1 MKAMN
6 AFDRW
11 YKGLSKF
18 NRNLVLQHLCA
29 EAPVPLGEL
38 ASQHAL
44 LRETARQRRK
54 SFMDEF
60 NRSVDGDST
69 LSACVKQAEL
79 DLRKPCLVNSFL
91 ERHAWLGENIGDRLT
106 VLRLFT
112 GMRWLDA
119 TTSASSTG
127 QWIFMNDLEEFGA
140 ATLRALAL
148 DVDEVMSLSTASA
161 LLDACQVPVPSDLDT
176 LRQWLIHCGLDCEGN
191 QISLTRSKPQPTE
204 TAVVFG
210 GLSELVEQLSALLL
224 VNKNSES
231 LVTLGDLIGE
241 AEAADGELGVVS
253 RMLRDTTFTVGEG
266 WVVPD
271 RSTDS
276 ERRLAVRGE
285 GTSAEPNT
293 TKGKSASS
301 ATEEVKNRE
310 AESDESISST
320 GTLAGAGEMNLEAS
334 SPGDLIAQLLEGC
347 AEGMSTSLI
356 ECALDGVVPQGEV
369 AVALF
374 ADARFVIT
382 ARGSWCLQDGSDTA
396 TPSAA
401 AIPAQG
407 LSSREEAPVSTTE
420 AAGGVGSRG
429 GLQRERERLDKVE
442 AALRVADT
450 PLTLEELKERSGVT
464 IGIQYLRQQIEG
476 DARFSRSQRTQWAL
490 AEWHLPVYKPIKEL
504 ISDMVDAHGGQVEAD
519 KVVALL
525 RRDFHIKESSLR
537 AAMSIA
543 PFTARGGI
551 VRRIGEDL
559 DTGSDG
565 GAVPAVRTAET
576 DASAEQRPHP
586 VDEAPDVD
594 DLMDHLGL
602 I

>member
-1 MKAMN
+1 MN

-11 YKGLSKF
+11 YKGLSGF
-18 NRNLVLQHLCA
+18 NRDLVLQHFCA

-44 LRETARQRRK
+44 LRETARQCRN
-54 SFMDEF
+54 FLMDEF
-60 NRSVDGDST
+60 NRSVEGDSI
-69 LSACVKQAEL
+69 LSAWIEHAEL
-79 DLRKPCLVNSFL
+79 DLRKPCLVSSFL
-91 ERHAWLGENIGDRLT
+91 DRHAWLGENIGDRLT

-119 TTSASSTG
+119 TTSASPTG
-127 QWIFMNDLEEFGA
+127 QWIFMEDLEECGA
-140 ATLRALAL
+140 ATLRALDL
-148 DVDEVMSLSTASA
+148 DVDKVMSLSTASA
-161 LLDACQVPVPSDLDT
+161 LLDVRQVPVPSDLDT

-204 TAVVFG
+204 TVVVSG

-224 VNKNSES
+224 VKKSGES
-231 LVTLGDLIGE
+231 ILTLGDLLGE
-241 AEAADGELGVVS
+241 AEMADGELGVVS
-253 RMLRDTTFTVGEG
+253 RMLRDATFTAGEG

-276 ERRLAVRGE
+276 ERRRAVRGE
-285 GTSAEPNT
+285 GISEEQSVTEGNST
-293 TKGKSASS
+293 SS
-301 ATEEVKNRE
+301 AAEEIKNRE
-310 AESDESISST
+310 AESDGSIPF
-320 GTLAGAGEMNLEAS
+320 AGALADAGEAGLEA

-356 ECALDGVVPQGEV
+356 EGALDGVVPQGEV
-369 AVALF
+369 TEALF
-374 ADARFVIT
+374 TDARFAIT
-382 ARGSWCLQDGSDTA
+382 ARGAWCLQHGSDATA
-396 TPSAA
+396 PSAA

-407 LSSREEAPVSTTE
+407 PSFREEEASASTTE

-442 AALRVADT
+442 ATLREADT
-450 PLTLEELKERSGVT
+450 PLTVEELKERTGVA

-476 DARFSRSQRTQWAL
+476 DARFSRSQRNQWAL
-490 AEWHLPVYKPIKEL
+490 TEWHLPVYKPIKEL

-525 RRDFHIKESSLR
+525 RRDFDIKESSLR

-551 VRRIGEDL
+551 VRRIAEDL
-559 DTGSDG
+559 DTGSEEA
-565 GAVPAVRTAET
+565 AVPAARTAET
-576 DASAEQRPHP
+576 DASAEQQPHP

>member
-1 MKAMN
+1 MN

-11 YKGLSKF
+11 YKGLSSF
-18 NRNLVLQHLCA
+18 NRDLVLQHFCA

-44 LRETARQRRK
+44 LRETARQCRN
-54 SFMDEF
+54 FLMDEF
-60 NRSVDGDST
+60 NRSVEGD
-69 LSACVKQAEL
+69 LILRAWIEHAEL
-79 DLRKPCLVNSFL
+79 DLRKPCLVSTFL
-91 ERHAWLGENIGDRLT
+91 DRHAWLGENIGDTLT

-119 TTSASSTG
+119 TTSASPTG
-127 QWIFMNDLEEFGA
+127 QWIFMDDLKECGA
-140 ATLRALAL
+140 ATVRALDL

-161 LLDACQVPVPSDLDT
+161 LLDARQVPVPSDLDT
-176 LRQWLIHCGLDCEGN
+176 LRQWLIHCGLDCKGN

-204 TAVVFG
+204 TAVVFR

-224 VNKNSES
+224 VNKDGES
-231 LVTLGDLIGE
+231 IITLGDLLGE
-241 AEAADGELGVVS
+241 AETADGELGVVS
-253 RMLRDTTFTVGEG
+253 RMLRDATFTAGEG

-276 ERRLAVRGE
+276 ERRRAVRGE
-285 GTSAEPNT
+285 GTSAEQNATEGNSP
-293 TKGKSASS
+293 SS
-301 ATEEVKNRE
+301 AAEEVKNRE
-310 AESDESISST
+310 AESDGSIPLA
-320 GTLAGAGEMNLEAS
+320 GTLADAGEAGLEA

-356 ECALDGVVPQGEV
+356 EGALDGVVPQGEV
-369 AVALF
+369 TEALF
-374 ADARFVIT
+374 TDARFAIT
-382 ARGSWCLQDGSDTA
+382 ARGAWCLQNGSDSTA
-396 TPSAA
+396 PSAA

-407 LSSREEAPVSTTE
+407 LFSREEASASTTE
-420 AAGGVGSRG
+420 AASGVGSRG

-442 AALRVADT
+442 AALREADT
-450 PLTLEELKERSGVT
+450 PLTVEELKERTGVA

-476 DARFSRSQRTQWAL
+476 DARFSRSQRNQWAL
-490 AEWHLPVYKPIKEL
+490 TEWHLPVYKPIKEL

-525 RRDFHIKESSLR
+525 RRDFDIKESSLR

-543 PFTARGGI
+543 PFTARGGM
-551 VRRIGEDL
+551 VRRIAEDL
-559 DTGSDG
+559 DTGSEEA
-565 GAVPAVRTAET
+565 AVPAARTAQT
-576 DASAEQRPHP
+576 DPSAEQQPHP

-594 DLMDHLGL
+594 DLMNHLGL

>member
-1 MKAMN
+1 MN

-11 YKGLSKF
+11 YKGLSSF
-18 NRNLVLQHLCA
+18 NRDLVLQHFCA

-44 LRETARQRRK
+44 LRETARQCRN
-54 SFMDEF
+54 FLMDEF
-60 NRSVDGDST
+60 NRSVEGDSI
-69 LSACVKQAEL
+69 LRAWIEHAEL
-79 DLRKPCLVNSFL
+79 DLGKPCLVSSFL
-91 ERHAWLGENIGDRLT
+91 DRHAWLGENIGDRLT

-119 TTSASSTG
+119 TTSASPTG
-127 QWIFMNDLEEFGA
+127 QWIFMGDLEECGA
-140 ATLRALAL
+140 ATVRALDL
-148 DVDEVMSLSTASA
+148 DVDEVMSLSSASA
-161 LLDACQVPVPSDLDT
+161 LLDARQVPVPSDLDT

-191 QISLTRSKPQPTE
+191 QISLTRSKPQLTA
-204 TAVVFG
+204 TAVVSG
-210 GLSELVEQLSALLL
+210 GLSELIEQLSARLL
-224 VNKNSES
+224 VNKNGES
-231 LVTLGDLIGE
+231 IITLGDLLGE
-241 AEAADGELGVVS
+241 AETADGELGVVS
-253 RMLRDTTFTVGEG
+253 RMLRDATFTAGEG

-276 ERRLAVRGE
+276 ERRRAVRGE
-285 GTSAEPNT
+285 GTLTEQNAAEGNSP
-293 TKGKSASS
+293 SS
-301 ATEEVKNRE
+301 AAEEVKSTE
-310 AESDESISST
+310 AESDGSIPLA
-320 GTLAGAGEMNLEAS
+320 GRLAGAGEAGLEA

-356 ECALDGVVPQGEV
+356 EGALDGVVLQGEV
-369 AVALF
+369 AEALF
-374 ADARFVIT
+374 TDARFAIT
-382 ARGSWCLQDGSDTA
+382 ARGAWCLQDGSDTTA
-396 TPSAA
+396 PSAA
-401 AIPAQG
+401 VIPAQG
-407 LSSREEAPVSTTE
+407 LSSREEEASASTTE
-420 AAGGVGSRG
+420 AVGGFGSHG

-442 AALRVADT
+442 AALREADT
-450 PLTLEELKERSGVT
+450 PLTVEELKERTGVT

-476 DARFSRSQRTQWAL
+476 DARFSRSQRNQYAL
-490 AEWHLPVYKPIKEL
+490 TEWHLPVYKPIKEL
-504 ISDMVDAHGGQVEAD
+504 VSDMVDAHGGQVEAD

-525 RRDFHIKESSLR
+525 RRDFDIKESSLR

-559 DTGSDG
+559 DAGSEG
-565 GAVPAVRTAET
+565 AAVPAARTSET
-576 DASAEQRPHP
+576 DASVEQQPRP

>member
-1 MKAMN
+1 MN

-11 YKGLSKF
+11 YEGLSNF
-18 NRNLVLQHLCA
+18 NRDLVLQHFCA
-29 EAPVPLGEL
+29 ETPVPLSEL

-44 LRETARQRRK
+44 LRETARQCRN
-54 SFMDEF
+54 FLMDEF
-60 NRSVDGDST
+60 NRSVEGDSI
-69 LSACVKQAEL
+69 LRVWIKRAEL
-79 DLRKPCLVNSFL
+79 DLRKPCLISSFL
-91 ERHAWLGENIGDRLT
+91 DRHAWLGENIGDRLT

-112 GMRWLDA
+112 GMRWLDV
-119 TTSASSTG
+119 TTSASPTG
-127 QWIFMNDLEEFGA
+127 QWIFMNDLEECGA
-140 ATLRALAL
+140 ATVRALEL

-161 LLDACQVPVPSDLDT
+161 LLDAHQVPVPSDLDT
-176 LRQWLIHCGLDCEGN
+176 LRQWLIHCGLDCEDN

-204 TAVVFG
+204 TAVVSG
-210 GLSELVEQLSALLL
+210 GLFELVEQLSALLL
-224 VNKNSES
+224 VNKNGES
-231 LVTLGDLIGE
+231 TLTLGDLLGE
-241 AEAADGELGVVS
+241 AETADGELGVVS
-253 RMLRDTTFTVGEG
+253 RMLRDTTFTVGGG

-276 ERRLAVRGE
+276 ERSRVVRGE

-293 TKGKSASS
+293 TEGSS
-301 ATEEVKNRE
+301 TSSVTEEVKNRE
-310 AESDESISST
+310 AESDGSILLA
-320 GTLAGAGEMNLEAS
+320 GTLAGAGRAGPEA

-356 ECALDGVVPQGEV
+356 EGALDGVVPQGEV
-369 AVALF
+369 TEVLF
-374 ADARFVIT
+374 TEARFAIT
-382 ARGSWCLQDGSDTA
+382 ARGAWCLQDGSDTA
-396 TPSAA
+396 EPSAA
-401 AIPAQG
+401 AVPAQG
-407 LSSREEAPVSTTE
+407 LSSREEEASTSTTE
-420 AAGGVGSRG
+420 AADGIGSRG

-442 AALRVADT
+442 AALREADT
-450 PLTLEELKERSGVT
+450 PLTVEELKERTGVT

-476 DARFSRSQRTQWAL
+476 DARFSRSQRNQWAL
-490 AEWHLPVYKPIKEL
+490 TEWHLPVYKPIKEL

-525 RRDFHIKESSLR
+525 RRDFDIKESSLR
-537 AAMSIA
+537 VAMSIA

-559 DTGSDG
+559 GTGSEEA
-565 GAVPAVRTAET
+565 AVPAARTAET
-576 DASAEQRPHP
+576 DASAEQQPRP

>member
-1 MKAMN
+1 MN

-11 YKGLSKF
+11 YKGLSSF
-18 NRNLVLQHLCA
+18 NRDLVLQHFCA

-44 LRETARQRRK
+44 LRETARQCRN
-54 SFMDEF
+54 FLMDEF
-60 NRSVDGDST
+60 NRSVEGDSI
-69 LSACVKQAEL
+69 LRAWIEHAEL
-79 DLRKPCLVNSFL
+79 DLRKPCLVSSFL
-91 ERHAWLGENIGDRLT
+91 DRHAWLGENIGDRLT

-119 TTSASSTG
+119 TTSASPTG
-127 QWIFMNDLEEFGA
+127 QWIFMDNLEECGA
-140 ATLRALAL
+140 ATVRALDL

-161 LLDACQVPVPSDLDT
+161 LLDARQVPVPSDLDT

-191 QISLTRSKPQPTE
+191 QILLTRSKPQPTE

-210 GLSELVEQLSALLL
+210 GLSELVEWLSALLL
-224 VNKNSES
+224 VDKNGES
-231 LVTLGDLIGE
+231 ILTLGDLLGE
-241 AEAADGELGVVS
+241 AETADGELGVVS
-253 RMLRDTTFTVGEG
+253 RMLRDATFTAGEG

-276 ERRLAVRGE
+276 ERRRAVRGE
-285 GTSAEPNT
+285 ETSAERNATEGNSP
-293 TKGKSASS
+293 SS
-301 ATEEVKNRE
+301 ATEEVKSKE
-310 AESDESISST
+310 AESDGFIPLT
-320 GTLAGAGEMNLEAS
+320 GTLADASGAGLEA
-334 SPGDLIAQLLEGC
+334 SPGDLIAQFLEGC

-356 ECALDGVVPQGEV
+356 EGALDGVVPQGEV
-369 AVALF
+369 TEALF
-374 ADARFVIT
+374 TDARFAIT
-382 ARGSWCLQDGSDTA
+382 VRGAWCLQDGSDTTA
-396 TPSAA
+396 PSAA
-401 AIPAQG
+401 AIPPQG
-407 LSSREEAPVSTTE
+407 LSSREEEASASTIGS
-420 AAGGVGSRG
+420 AGGVGSHG

-442 AALRVADT
+442 AALREADT
-450 PLTLEELKERSGVT
+450 PLTVEELKERTGVT

-476 DARFSRSQRTQWAL
+476 DARFSRSQRNQWAL
-490 AEWHLPVYKPIKEL
+490 TEWHLPVYKPIKEL

-525 RRDFHIKESSLR
+525 RRDFDIKESSLR

-559 DTGSDG
+559 DTGSEEA
-565 GAVPAVRTAET
+565 AVPAARTSET
-576 DASAEQRPHP
+576 DASAEQQPRP

>member
-1 MKAMN
+1 MN

-11 YKGLSKF
+11 YKGLSGF
-18 NRNLVLQHLCA
+18 NRDLVLQHFCA

-44 LRETARQRRK
+44 LRETARQCRN
-54 SFMDEF
+54 FLMDEF
-60 NRSVDGDST
+60 NRSVEGDSI
-69 LSACVKQAEL
+69 LSAWIEHAEL
-79 DLRKPCLVNSFL
+79 DLRKPCLVSAFL
-91 ERHAWLGENIGDRLT
+91 DRHAWLGENIGERLT

-119 TTSASSTG
+119 TTSASPTG
-127 QWIFMNDLEEFGA
+127 QWIFMDDLEECGA
-140 ATLRALAL
+140 ATVRALDL
-148 DVDEVMSLSTASA
+148 DVDELMSLSTASA
-161 LLDACQVPVPSDLDT
+161 LLDARQVPVPSDLDT

-204 TAVVFG
+204 TAVVSG
-210 GLSELVEQLSALLL
+210 GLSELVDQLSALLL
-224 VNKNSES
+224 GNKNGKSI
-231 LVTLGDLIGE
+231 LTLGDLLDE
-241 AEAADGELGVVS
+241 AETAEGELGVVS
-253 RMLRDTTFTVGEG
+253 RMLRDATFTAGEG

-276 ERRLAVRGE
+276 ERRRAVRGDR
-285 GTSAEPNT
+285 TSAEQNATEGNSP
-293 TKGKSASS
+293 SS
-301 ATEEVKNRE
+301 AAEEVKNRE
-310 AESDESISST
+310 AESDGSISLA
-320 GTLAGAGEMNLEAS
+320 GTLADAGEAGLVA

-347 AEGMSTSLI
+347 AEGMSTSLV
-356 ECALDGVVPQGEV
+356 EGALDGVVPQGEV
-369 AVALF
+369 TQALF
-374 ADARFVIT
+374 TDARFAIT
-382 ARGSWCLQDGSDTA
+382 ARGAWCLQDGSDTTA
-396 TPSAA
+396 PSAA
-401 AIPAQG
+401 AIPSQE
-407 LSSREEAPVSTTE
+407 LSSREEEASALTTE
-420 AAGGVGSRG
+420 AASGVGSRG

-442 AALRVADT
+442 AALREADT
-450 PLTLEELKERSGVT
+450 PLTVEELKERTGVA

-476 DARFSRSQRTQWAL
+476 DARFSRSQRNHWAL
-490 AEWHLPVYKPIKEL
+490 TEWHLPVYKPIREL

-525 RRDFHIKESSLR
+525 RRDFDIKESSLR

-559 DTGSDG
+559 DIGSEEA
-565 GAVPAVRTAET
+565 AVPAARTAET
-576 DASAEQRPHP
+576 DASGEQQPQP

-594 DLMDHLGL
+594 DLMNHLGL

>member
-1 MKAMN
+1 MN

-11 YKGLSKF
+11 YKGLSGF
-18 NRNLVLQHLCA
+18 NRDLVLQHFCA
-29 EAPVPLGEL
+29 ETPVPLGEL

-44 LRETARQRRK
+44 LRETARQCRD
-54 SFMDEF
+54 FLMDEF
-60 NRSVDGDST
+60 NRSVEGDSI
-69 LSACVKQAEL
+69 LRAWIEHAEL
-79 DLRKPCLVNSFL
+79 DLRKPCLVSSFL
-91 ERHAWLGENIGDRLT
+91 DRHAWLGENVGDRLT

-112 GMRWLDA
+112 SMRWLDA
-119 TTSASSTG
+119 TTSASPTG
-127 QWIFMNDLEEFGA
+127 QWIFMDDLKECGA
-140 ATLRALAL
+140 ATVRALDL
-148 DVDEVMSLSTASA
+148 EVDEVMSLSTASA
-161 LLDACQVPVPSDLDT
+161 LLDARQVPVPNDLDT

-204 TAVVFG
+204 TAVVSG

-224 VNKNSES
+224 VNKNGES
-231 LVTLGDLIGE
+231 ILTLGDLLSE
-241 AEAADGELGVVS
+241 AETADGELGVVS
-253 RMLRDTTFTVGEG
+253 RMLRDATFTAGEG

-271 RSTDS
+271 RSTDF
-276 ERRLAVRGE
+276 ERRRAARGE
-285 GTSAEPNT
+285 GTSAEQN
-293 TKGKSASS
+293 
-301 ATEEVKNRE
+301 ATEGDIPSRAAEEVKNRE
-310 AESDESISST
+310 AERDGSIPLA
-320 GTLAGAGEMNLEAS
+320 GTLADAGEAGLEA

-356 ECALDGVVPQGEV
+356 EGALDGVVPQGEV
-369 AVALF
+369 TEALF
-374 ADARFVIT
+374 TDARFAIT
-382 ARGSWCLQDGSDTA
+382 ARGAWCLQDGSDTTA
-396 TPSAA
+396 PSAA

-407 LSSREEAPVSTTE
+407 LSSREEEASTSTTE

-442 AALRVADT
+442 AALREADT
-450 PLTLEELKERSGVT
+450 PLTVEELKERTGVA

-476 DARFSRSQRTQWAL
+476 DARFSRSQRNQWAL
-490 AEWHLPVYKPIKEL
+490 TEWHLPVYKPIKEL

-525 RRDFHIKESSLR
+525 RRDFDIKESSLR

-559 DTGSDG
+559 DTGSEEA
-565 GAVPAVRTAET
+565 AVPAVRTAET
-576 DASAEQRPHP
+576 DASAEQQPHP

>member
-1 MKAMN
+1 MN

-11 YKGLSKF
+11 YKGLSSF
-18 NRNLVLQHLCA
+18 NRDLVLRHFCA

-38 ASQHAL
+38 AAQHAL
-44 LRETARQRRK
+44 LRETARQCRN
-54 SFMDEF
+54 FLMDEF
-60 NRSVDGDST
+60 NRSVEGDSI
-69 LSACVKQAEL
+69 LRAWIEHAEL
-79 DLRKPCLVNSFL
+79 DLRKPCLVSSFL
-91 ERHAWLGENIGDRLT
+91 DRHAWLGENIGDRLT
-106 VLRLFT
+106 VLRLFI

-119 TTSASSTG
+119 TTFASPTG
-127 QWIFMNDLEEFGA
+127 QWIFMDDLEECGA
-140 ATLRALAL
+140 ATVRALDL
-148 DVDEVMSLSTASA
+148 DVDEVMSLLTASA
-161 LLDACQVPVPSDLDT
+161 LLDARQVPVPSDLDT

-204 TAVVFG
+204 TAVVSG

-224 VNKNSES
+224 VNRNRES
-231 LVTLGDLIGE
+231 ILTLGDLLGE
-241 AEAADGELGVVS
+241 AGTADGELGVVL
-253 RMLRDTTFTVGEG
+253 RMLRDATFTAGEG

-276 ERRLAVRGE
+276 ERRWGVRGE
-285 GTSAEPNT
+285 GTSAEPNAT
-293 TKGKSASS
+293 EGNSPLSA
-301 ATEEVKNRE
+301 AEEVKNRD
-310 AESDESISST
+310 AESDGSIPLA
-320 GTLAGAGEMNLEAS
+320 GTLADAGEAGLEA
-334 SPGDLIAQLLEGC
+334 SPGDLIVQLLEGC

-356 ECALDGVVPQGEV
+356 EAALDGAVPQGEV
-369 AVALF
+369 TEALF
-374 ADARFVIT
+374 TDARFAIT
-382 ARGSWCLQDGSDTA
+382 ARGAWCLQDGSNTT

-407 LSSREEAPVSTTE
+407 LSSREEEESASTTE
-420 AAGGVGSRG
+420 AAGVVGSRS

-442 AALRVADT
+442 AALREADT
-450 PLTLEELKERSGVT
+450 PLTVEQLKERTGVT

-476 DARFSRSQRTQWAL
+476 DARFSRSQRNQWAL
-490 AEWHLPVYKPIKEL
+490 TEWHLPVYKPIKEL

-519 KVVALL
+519 KAVALL
-525 RRDFHIKESSLR
+525 RRDFDIKESSLR

-559 DTGSDG
+559 DTGSEEV
-565 GAVPAVRTAET
+565 AVPAARTSET
-576 DASAEQRPHP
+576 NASAEQQPRL
-586 VDEAPDVD
+586 VDEAPNVD

>member
-1 MKAMN
+1 MN

-11 YKGLSKF
+11 YKGLSSF
-18 NRNLVLQHLCA
+18 NRDLVLQHFCA

-44 LRETARQRRK
+44 LRETARQCRN
-54 SFMDEF
+54 FLMDEF
-60 NRSVDGDST
+60 NRSVEGDSI
-69 LSACVKQAEL
+69 LRAWIEHAEL
-79 DLRKPCLVNSFL
+79 DLRKPCLVSSFL
-91 ERHAWLGENIGDRLT
+91 DRHAWLGENIGGRLT

-119 TTSASSTG
+119 TTSASPTG
-127 QWIFMNDLEEFGA
+127 QWIFMDDLEECGA
-140 ATLRALAL
+140 ATVRALDL

-161 LLDACQVPVPSDLDT
+161 LLDARQVPVPSDLDT

-204 TAVVFG
+204 TAVVSG
-210 GLSELVEQLSALLL
+210 GLSELVDQLSALLL
-224 VNKNSES
+224 GNKNGES
-231 LVTLGDLIGE
+231 ILTFGDLLGE
-241 AEAADGELGVVS
+241 AETAGGELGVVS
-253 RMLRDTTFTVGEG
+253 RMLRDATFTAGEG

-276 ERRLAVRGE
+276 ERRRAVRGE
-285 GTSAEPNT
+285 GTLAEQNATEGNSP
-293 TKGKSASS
+293 SS
-301 ATEEVKNRE
+301 AAEEVKNTE
-310 AESDESISST
+310 AESDGSVPLA
-320 GTLAGAGEMNLEAS
+320 GTLAGAGEAGLEA

-356 ECALDGVVPQGEV
+356 EGALDGVVLQGEV
-369 AVALF
+369 AEALF
-374 ADARFVIT
+374 TDARFAIT
-382 ARGSWCLQDGSDTA
+382 ARGAWCLQTDTTA
-396 TPSAA
+396 PSAA
-401 AIPAQG
+401 VIPAQG
-407 LSSREEAPVSTTE
+407 LSSREEEASASTTE
-420 AAGGVGSRG
+420 AVGGSGSHG

-442 AALRVADT
+442 AALREADT
-450 PLTLEELKERSGVT
+450 PLTVGELKERTGVT

-476 DARFSRSQRTQWAL
+476 DARFSRSQRNQWAL
-490 AEWHLPVYKPIKEL
+490 TEWHLPVYKPIKEL
-504 ISDMVDAHGGQVEAD
+504 ISDMVDAHGGQVEAE

-525 RRDFHIKESSLR
+525 RRDFDIKESSLR

-559 DTGSDG
+559 DAGSEEA
-565 GAVPAVRTAET
+565 AVPAARTSET
-576 DASAEQRPHP
+576 DASVEQQPRP
-586 VDEAPDVD
+586 VSEAPDVD